1 MGNGEDE
8 TPASTSA
15 AASDSSRQCSEPPE
29 GRASSAAP
37 AANGQQPQSPGDGDV
52 APSIVVAYSDLD
64 SAGAQHHS
72 LCRNELLAVTKQEKN
87 GWLLGFKVS
96 DPDHNEVR

>member
-8 TPASTSA
+8 TPPATSA
-15 AASDSSRQCSEPPE
+15 AASGSSRQRSELPQ
-29 GRASSAAP
+29 GRASSASP
-37 AANGQQPQSPGDGDV
+37 AANRQQPQSQEDADG
-52 APSIVVAYSDLD
+52 APSIVVARSDLD
-64 SAGAQHHS
+64 AAGERHHS
-72 LCRNELLAVTKQEKN
+72 LRCNELLAVTKEEKN